1 MKYNLKTKISAE
13 DGALIVEK
21 YQEGFGTSTVARLLG
36 FKTHCV
42 ERFIRDSGLMR
53 ERKLGASIAMKN
65 LAMQNAKPSN
75 KEKK

>member
-1 MKYNLKTKISAE
+1 VKYNLKNKITVE
-13 DGALIVEK
+13 DGIAIVEK
-21 YQEGFGTSTVARLLG
+21 YQSGFGTATVARLLS

-65 LAMQNAKPSN
+65 LAMQNAKLSN
-75 KEKK
+75 MGRK